1 MSGGAGSK
9 IFDVWYLLAEI
20 FLKMENYEFAL
31 VSLNVAADCV
41 KRSLFVGGF
50 PDLSIENARKCESS
64 RVAAAA
70 SLKIVSPKEWG
81 SISSFANVFVVNSAE
96 PAILR
101 AKKAGEKLKGGA
113 RSGENKA
120 G

>member
-1 MSGGAGSK
+1 MSGGAGGSK

-31 VSLNVAADCV
+31 ISLNVAGDCV

-50 PDLSIENARKCESS
+50 PDLSMENAKKCETS
-64 RVAAAA
+64 RGASAA

-81 SISSFANVFVVNSAE
+81 SISSFANVFVVNAAE
-96 PAILR
+96 PSILR
-101 AKKAGEKLKGGA
+101 AKKPGEKIKGGNN
-113 RSGENKA
+113 ENKA
-120 G
+120 A